1 MGEDKNTKDKEET
14 MNKKNKNRDDEDE
27 IKNQS
32 MENLSKYLATLVGN
46 FGNKIIS
53 KSGVIDWALAKK
65 FTKGLQ
71 ADLGSRFDEAGKL
84 ARDDINI
91 VVEKFDDLRKF
102 VEADGVRDHMKAAR
116 VAAAKLVK
124 SL

>member
-1 MGEDKNTKDKEET
+1 M
-14 MNKKNKNRDDEDE
+14 
-27 IKNQS
+27 
-32 MENLSKYLATLVGN
+32 LL
-46 FGNKIIS
+46 IS
-53 KSGVIDWALAKK
+53 YICLR

-102 VEADGVRDHMKAAR
+102 VEADGVRDHMKATR

-124 SL
+124 SLVGSVRSLKEASEEAAEKR

>member
-1 MGEDKNTKDKEET
+1 MNTKDNEGA
-14 MNKKNKNRDDEDE
+14 KKKRSKDGDDDDDE

-53 KSGVIDWALAKK
+53 KSGVIDWSLAKK
-65 FTKGLQ
+65 FTRGLQ
-71 ADLGSRFDEAGKL
+71 ADLGSRFDEADRL
-84 ARDDINI
+84 AREDINI

-102 VEADGVRDHMKAAR
+102 VEADGVGDHMKAT
-116 VAAAKLVK
+116 
-124 SL
+124 